1 MSKMGRAGMAA
12 QQDTETPEVGEAAVD
27 IRGLSVSI
35 LTAKGSLPIVVDVN
49 LRVEPSQI
57 MGIVGESGSGKSV
70 TVTSALRLL
79 PEPPT
84 VVTAEK
90 LSFAGIDVLNAR
102 PADIRDLRGSAVGMV
117 FQNPLTSLNPVLQV
131 GFQIEEA
138 LQYHSDLSKRER
150 RERAIELLTQ
160 VGLPDPVIRYSQYP
174 HEFSGGMRQRVGIAM
189 AIANGPAVLVADEPT
204 TALDV
209 TVQAQILDL
218 IHSLTVSRQMAVLLI
233 THDLGVIAEIADE
246 MAVMY
251 SGSIVEQGSVEQV
264 FARPRHPYTVG
275 LMGSRPSGNDQRE
288 RLTAIPGRPPQPAER
303 PRGCAFEPR
312 CFLGHGREVCR
323 TQVPLLIPSGDHLAA
338 CHFSD
343 ELEGTVIDGE
353 QA

>member
-1 MSKMGRAGMAA
+1 M
-12 QQDTETPEVGEAAVD
+12 
-27 IRGLSVSI
+27 
-35 LTAKGSLPIVVDVN
+35 
-49 LRVEPSQI
+49 
-57 MGIVGESGSGKSV
+57 

-90 LSFAGIDVLNAR
+90 LFFAGIDVLNAQ
-102 PADIRDLRGSAVGMV
+102 PSELHHLRGSAVGMV
-117 FQNPLTSLNPVLQV
+117 FQNPLTSLNPVLRV

-138 LQYHSDLSKRER
+138 LRYHSDMSKRER
-150 RERAIELLTQ
+150 RKRAIELLTQ
-160 VGLPDPVIRYSQYP
+160 VGLSDPGTRYLQYP

-218 IHSLTVSRQMAVLLI
+218 ISSLTVERQMAVILI
-233 THDLGVIAEIADE
+233 THDLGVIAEVADE

-251 SGSIVEQGSVEQV
+251 SGSIVEQGSVERV

-275 LMGSRPSGNDQRE
+275 LMGSRPSGDDQHE

-303 PRGCAFEPR
+303 SLGCAFEPR
-312 CFLGHGREVCR
+312 CFLGRGRDVCR
-323 TQVPLLIPSGDHLAA
+323 TQAPPLVPSGDHLAA

-353 QA
+353 RA